1 MKQKIADFRVA
12 QRFVL
17 STLFKSAGVF
27 STLYL
32 AVQLLTALV
41 PSGIVYLT
49 GQIVDM
55 LTDVYAGENVSA
67 WWIPVLALFA
77 LTVVA
82 SLSGQLIAVLSDF
95 IRIRNDKNLNQL
107 ILDKFSKLKLHYY
120 EDRQYLTKMD
130 VAMYSQFAVSRSFV
144 VWVDIVKGLVHFTS
158 LACVIALYSPLWSLF
173 YILTTVPGVIV
184 SAAQS
189 KKMDKFSINSVP
201 ESRKKDYY
209 YSILTGKPYAKE
221 VRIYNLFD
229 LFQQK
234 YNDTWKQILS
244 KRASIFKRGFRF
256 ELIAVIGSIVG
267 YVVFYM
273 VLLFK
278 TVTGELSVGE
288 LTTMTSATVSM
299 AVSFGSMVHAIHS
312 YISLFIP
319 RILITKDFLTWE
331 EEASGDEP
339 MTTVQ
344 NGFDVEFRHVSFQYP
359 GTDHTVLVDVSF
371 HIKQG
376 EKIALVGVNGA
387 GKSTIVKL
395 LLRFYEPD
403 SGDIYLNGINIKQ
416 YSLEECRRLFGVCF
430 QHLTTYALTL
440 GENVALSDVSRQT
453 DADAICQS
461 LCQSGFDVS
470 QDHTLSIGTPMTR
483 LFAEDG
489 FEPSGGQWQK
499 IVIARA
505 LFRNAPF
512 VILDEPSAAL
522 DPLAEDLVFRSFSKL
537 CEDKSGILI
546 SHRLSNILMV
556 DRILYMENGIIAES
570 GTHTELMALQGRYAH
585 MYHLQAD
592 KYVQTKA

>member
-95 IRIRNDKNLNQL
+95 IRIRNDKNLNKL

-299 AVSFGSMVHAIHS
+299 AVSFGTMVHAIHS

-359 GTDHTVLVDVSF
+359 GTDHTVLADVSF

-570 GTHTELMALQGRYAH
+570 GTHTDLMALQGRYAH

>member
-359 GTDHTVLVDVSF
+359 GTDHTVLADVSF

-505 LFRNAPF
+505 LFCNAPF

>member
-359 GTDHTVLVDVSF
+359 GTDHTVLADVSF

>member
-1 MKQKIADFRVA
+1 MKQKIVDFRVA

-17 STLFKSAGVF
+17 STLFKSAGGV

-77 LTVVA
+77 LTVIA

-95 IRIRNDKNLNQL
+95 IRIRNDKNLNTL

-299 AVSFGSMVHAIHS
+299 AVSFGGVVHSIHS
-312 YISLFIP
+312 YVSLFIP

-359 GTDHTVLVDVSF
+359 GTDHTVLADVSF

-416 YSLEECRRLFGVCF
+416 YSLEEYRRLFGVCF

>member
-1 MKQKIADFRVA
+1 MKQKIVDFHVA

-17 STLFKSAGVF
+17 STLFKSAGGF

-77 LTVVA
+77 LTVIA

-95 IRIRNDKNLNQL
+95 IRIRNDKNLNTL

-144 VWVDIVKGLVHFTS
+144 VWVDIVKGLVNFTS

-173 YILTTVPGVIV
+173 YIMTTVPGVIV

-244 KRASIFKRGFRF
+244 TRASIFKRGFRF

-273 VLLFK
+273 VLLYK

-299 AVSFGSMVHAIHS
+299 AVSFGAVVHSIHS
-312 YISLFIP
+312 YVSLFIP

-359 GTDHTVLVDVSF
+359 GTAHTVLADVSF

-403 SGDIYLNGINIKQ
+403 SGEIYLNGINIKQ
-416 YSLEECRRLFGVCF
+416 YSLDEYRKLFGVCF

-470 QDHTLSIGTPMTR
+470 QDHTLSIDTPMTR

>member
-1 MKQKIADFRVA
+1 MKQKIADFCVA
-12 QRFVL
+12 QKFVL
-17 STLFKSAGVF
+17 STLFKSAGII

-32 AVQLLTALV
+32 AMQLLTALV
-41 PSGIVYLT
+41 PSRIVYLT

-95 IRIRNDKNLNQL
+95 IRIRNDKNLNKL
-107 ILDKFSKLKLHYY
+107 ILDKFSKLKHHYY

-144 VWVDIVKGLVHFTS
+144 VWVDIAKGLVNFTS

-173 YILTTVPGVIV
+173 YIMTTVPGVIV
-184 SAAQS
+184 SAVQS

-288 LTTMTSATVSM
+288 LTTITSATVSM
-299 AVSFGSMVHAIHS
+299 AVSFGAVVHSIHS
-312 YISLFIP
+312 YVSLFIP
-319 RILITKDFLTWE
+319 RILITEDFLTWE

-359 GTDHTVLVDVSF
+359 GTTHTVLADVSF

-416 YSLEECRRLFGVCF
+416 YSLEEYRRLFGVCF

-440 GENVALSDVSRQT
+440 GENVALSDVSQQT
-453 DADAICQS
+453 DAEAICQS

-470 QDHTLSIGTPMTR
+470 QDHTLSIDTPMTR

-570 GTHTELMALQGRYAH
+570 GTHMELMALQGRYAH

>member
-27 STLYL
+27 SALYL

-95 IRIRNDKNLNQL
+95 IRIRNDKNLNKL

-144 VWVDIVKGLVHFTS
+144 VWVDIVKGLVNFTS
-158 LACVIALYSPLWSLF
+158 LACVIALYSPVWSLF
-173 YILTTVPGVIV
+173 YIMTTVPGVIV

-244 KRASIFKRGFRF
+244 TRASIFKRVFRF

-273 VLLFK
+273 VLLYK

-299 AVSFGSMVHAIHS
+299 AVSFGAVVHSIHS
-312 YISLFIP
+312 YVSLFIP
-319 RILITKDFLTWE
+319 RILITKNFLTWE
-331 EEASGDEP
+331 EEASGAEP

-359 GTDHTVLVDVSF
+359 GTTHTVLSDVSF

>member
-95 IRIRNDKNLNQL
+95 IRIRNDKNLNKL

-144 VWVDIVKGLVHFTS
+144 VWVNIVKGLVHFTS

-359 GTDHTVLVDVSF
+359 GTDHTVLADVSF

-512 VILDEPSAAL
+512 VILDEPSASL
-522 DPLAEDLVFRSFSKL
+522 
-537 CEDKSGILI
+537 DKSSVEQLKTLLQKLKNDKIVIMITHDPKLI
-546 SHRLSNILMV
+546 EIADEVINI
-556 DRILYMENGIIAES
+556 A
-570 GTHTELMALQGRYAH
+570 
-585 MYHLQAD
+585 
-592 KYVQTKA
+592 

>member
-27 STLYL
+27 SILYL

-359 GTDHTVLVDVSF
+359 GTDHTVLADVSF

>member
-95 IRIRNDKNLNQL
+95 IRIRNDKNLNKL
-107 ILDKFSKLKLHYY
+107 ILDKFSKVKLHYY
-120 EDRQYLTKMD
+120 EDRQYLTKID

-144 VWVDIVKGLVHFTS
+144 VWVDIVKGLVNFTS
-158 LACVIALYSPLWSLF
+158 LACVIALYSPVWSLF
-173 YILTTVPGVIV
+173 YILSTVPGVIV

-299 AVSFGSMVHAIHS
+299 AVSFGTMVHSIHS
-312 YISLFIP
+312 YVSLFIP
-319 RILITKDFLTWE
+319 RILITKDFLIWE
-331 EEASGDEP
+331 EEASGDDP

-359 GTDHTVLVDVSF
+359 GTAHTVLADVSF

-416 YSLEECRRLFGVCF
+416 YSLEEYRRLFGVCF

-440 GENVALSDVSRQT
+440 GENVALSDVSQKT
-453 DADAICQS
+453 DAEAICQS

-470 QDHTLSIGTPMTR
+470 QDHTLSIDTPMTR

>member
-95 IRIRNDKNLNQL
+95 IRIRNDKNLNKL

-359 GTDHTVLVDVSF
+359 GTDHTVLADVSF